1 MYGINFYNT
10 FFLAL
15 SAILSV
21 LCPERS
27 SSKLWLVAWTWRH
40 IGKPVRDY
48 LLRRVTT
55 AKVVYR
61 YFGAM
66 MALNASSL
74 LFNVFRV
81 RTGNF
86 MLEFSVDSI
95 NASILLVDILLTLVA
110 VIYLTLQFFKSKD
123 NILVE
128 DNTERILEALANKND
143 EIKELLPLYRCSIE
157 KLHIKEAYE
166 HLGAIRKIVVKRS
179 ATDYELLATIDFLMG
194 KCSCYIKGN
203 DEKVELVRA
212 FEEMKK
218 ANLFLIEI
226 VEEYIYINIKRNEK
240 QSIIDLCH
248 QILEREPNNAM
259 ANAALV
265 VLSDDAENT
274 YKKVPKSVLSEINFQ
289 FVIFYYIFNHPDQE
303 WLSVDD
309 VQCDIPKNLTYDNLR
324 QWSFCMSIY
333 STRLLREG
341 YYFCDGRKITQTL
354 RNVYDI
360 TSRYKELSAGT
371 DIENIIPDVE
381 FMALYSEFLLIESKE
396 KRNELIS
403 LMKDCKPS
411 KENTISYVLMLLEM
425 LMINKDFD
433 DAARVLE
440 EQKDCKDETLALA
453 GFLLPTRTFD
463 KQLAVKAFEHF
474 SKISILLPDMHCQPI
489 LSCVAMYAGDVLQF
503 KNLKIFENPIT
514 QQIFEYTLMYFST
527 KACDVETIKTLAE
540 KAPKEAKFILA
551 KILGSENHTSEAL
564 AIIKPL
570 IQEGVYSVEMCAY
583 LSIIRED
590 ENYKDVYFDTLKKL
604 RKNGIIPVK
613 ELLEDEYY
621 LAINCNDLTDAGEV
635 ISLLFEQYPNNNS
648 VFSNYLTYLN
658 LTRQND
664 KFAEYVGRV
673 LNTVE
678 DNPNLNCNFFNL
690 LVLQEYYK
698 EGLDFL
704 YSAILRTKSQ
714 KLKDL
719 WFEFMH
725 TPHISPI
732 INEEKTVVENGDF
745 VVYEENDQVK
755 SEEVFINSNT
765 EKLIG
770 HHIGEKVTLDRFGI
784 ISTAKIQ
791 CIFNKYQS
799 LTRQI
804 YQDIQKGQSKSIR
817 MFTLDDLKGGDGN
830 MLTNLMM
837 LAGGLDNK
845 RRIEDWEKR
854 YAKGEAMLFSSFGDS
869 NAYEKCLNRIFGN
882 DRIYSLPYQNY
893 EKCPI
898 GDYEC
903 VLDITSVVLLSML
916 NKICGLTF
924 DKKFIIPQ
932 GLSIYIRQ
940 TLQREKVNIPSY
952 ISQNVVERLKLK
964 KKSSENCHI
973 EVLQYILDWI
983 DKYCIIEVATKKLN
997 LHFKESKHSFFEI
1010 ESESMLLTIDNKRC
1024 MISEDWGLMT
1034 NYENFKILNT
1044 EAFLYLLNVNE
1055 KLNISKLLADFHF
1068 VGVNVDLDYMLEQYH
1083 KKNSRQPNTFDEC
1096 LEALRINMYLTEDGL
1111 NLANQIL
1118 CSKIKLSSDS
1128 IIVLNIFGKIL
1139 EGKTTIFR
1147 KDLIEQIKN
1156 QQGLHPDFMKYLVDS
1171 IKINQI
1177 VLV

>member
-1 MYGINFYNT
+1 MGLIFT
-10 FFLAL
+10 ILFLLAL

-21 LCPERS
+21 LCPEGL
-27 SSKLWLVAWTWRH
+27 SSKFWLVAWTWRH
-40 IGKPVRDY
+40 IGKPWRDY

-55 AKVVYR
+55 EKVVYR
-61 YFGAM
+61 YFGTM
-66 MALNASSL
+66 LTINGSSL
-74 LFNVFRV
+74 LFNVFKV
-81 RTGNF
+81 RTINF
-86 MLEFSVDSI
+86 MIELSADPINSSV
-95 NASILLVDILLTLVA
+95 LFVDILLTIVA
-110 VIYLTLQFFKSKD
+110 VIYLVSQFRKPKND
-123 NILVE
+123 ILIE
-128 DNTERILEALANKND
+128 NTTERILEALTNKND
-143 EIKELLPLYRCSIE
+143 DIRELLPLYRSSIE
-157 KLHIKEAYE
+157 KLHLKEAYE

-179 ATDYELLATIDFLMG
+179 ATDYELLAIIDFLMG

-203 DEKVELVRA
+203 NEKVEFVRA

-226 VEEYIYINIKRNEK
+226 VEEYIYINIKENEK
-240 QSIIDLCH
+240 QPIIDLCH

-274 YKKVPKSVLSEINFQ
+274 YKKVPKVVLSEINFQ

-371 DIENIIPDVE
+371 DIENSIPDVE

-440 EQKDCKDETLALA
+440 DQKDCKDETLALA

-503 KNLKIFENPIT
+503 KSLKIFENPIT

-564 AIIKPL
+564 TIIKPL

-590 ENYKDVYFDTLKKL
+590 ENYKDVYFDALKIL

-664 KFAEYVGRV
+664 KFAQYVGRV

-804 YQDIQKGQSKSIR
+804 YQDLQKGQSKNIR

-845 RRIEDWEKR
+845 RRIEDWEKS

-882 DRIYSLPYQNY
+882 DRIYCLPYQNY

-916 NKICGLTF
+916 NKICGLAF

-1055 KLNISKLLADFHF
+1055 KLNISKLLADLHF

-1139 EGKTTIFR
+1139 EGKTTTFR
-1147 KDLIEQIKN
+1147 KNLIGQIKD

>member
-1 MYGINFYNT
+1 MGLIFT
-10 FFLAL
+10 ILFFLAL

>member
-1 MYGINFYNT
+1 MGLIFT
-10 FFLAL
+10 ILFLLAL

-40 IGKPVRDY
+40 IGKPLRDY

-55 AKVVYR
+55 AKIVYR
-61 YFGAM
+61 YFGVM
-66 MALNASSL
+66 MAINASPL
-74 LFNVFRV
+74 LFNVLRV
-81 RTGNF
+81 STGNF
-86 MLEFSVDSI
+86 LLELSIDSF
-95 NASILLVDILLTLVA
+95 NSFILIVDILLTLVA
-110 VIYLTLQFFKSKD
+110 VIYLILQFRKP
-123 NILVE
+123 NE
-128 DNTERILEALANKND
+128 DFIKGNSTEKILEVLANKND
-143 EIKELLPLYRCSIE
+143 EIKELLPLYRSSIE
-157 KLHIKEAYE
+157 KLHLKEAYE

-226 VEEYIYINIKRNEK
+226 VEEYIYINIKGNEK
-240 QSIIDLCH
+240 QPMIDLCH
-248 QILEREPNNAM
+248 QILEREPTNAM

-274 YKKVPKSVLSEINFQ
+274 YKRVPKSVLSEINFQ
-289 FVIFYYIFNHPDQE
+289 FVLMNYLFEHPDQKWFRIE
-303 WLSVDD
+303 GIQLD
-309 VQCDIPKNLTYDNLR
+309 VPDSLVYDNLR
-324 QWSFCMSIY
+324 QWTFCMSIS
-333 STRLLREG
+333 STQLLQEKH
-341 YYFCDGRKITQTL
+341 YFNTGQHITPAL
-354 RNVYDI
+354 RRVYDI
-360 TSRYKELSAGT
+360 VTRYKDLSKGT
-371 DIENIIPDVE
+371 DIENIYPDIE
-381 FMALYSEFLLIESKE
+381 FMALYSAFLLSENQE
-396 KRNELIS
+396 ERNRIIS
-403 LMKDCKPS
+403 EIKGYKPS
-411 KENTISYVLMLLEM
+411 NGNANPSILMLLEM
-425 LMINKDFD
+425 LIINKNFD
-433 DAARVLE
+433 EAAHILE
-440 EQKDCKDETLALA
+440 EHKDCNDEMLALVW
-453 GFLLPTRTFD
+453 FILSTRTID
-463 KQLAVKAFEHF
+463 KKFATKAFEHL
-474 SKISILLPDMHCQPI
+474 KSINVLLPDMHCQPI
-489 LSCVAMYAGDVLQF
+489 LSCVVMYAGDVQQF
-503 KNLKIFENPIT
+503 KSLKIFENPIT

-540 KAPKEAKFILA
+540 KAPKEAKFVLA
-551 KILGSENHTSEAL
+551 RILGSENHTSEAL

-583 LSIIRED
+583 LSIIRGD
-590 ENYKDVYFDTLKKL
+590 DNYKDVYFDALKKL
-604 RKNGIIPVK
+604 RKNGITPVK
-613 ELLEDEYY
+613 ELLEEEYY

-635 ISLLFEQYPNNNS
+635 ICLLFEQFPDNNS
-648 VFSNYLTYLN
+648 VFFNYLTYLN

-664 KFAEYVGRV
+664 KFAQYVGRV

-678 DNPNLNCNFFNL
+678 DNPTLNCNFFKL

-732 INEEKTVVENGDF
+732 INEEKTVVENGDY
-745 VVYEENDQVK
+745 VEYEENGKVK

-765 EKLIG
+765 ERLIG
-770 HHIGEKVTLDRFGI
+770 HHIGEMVPLDRFGI
-784 ISTAKIQ
+784 ISNAKIQ
-791 CIFNKYQS
+791 SIFNKYYS
-799 LTRQI
+799 LTKQI
-804 YQDIQKGQSKSIR
+804 YQGLQNGQSKSIR

-882 DRIYSLPYQNY
+882 ERIYSLPYQNY
-893 EKCPI
+893 AKCPI

-916 NKICGLTF
+916 NKIFGLTF
-924 DKKFIIPQ
+924 DRKFIVPQ
-932 GLSIYIRQ
+932 GLSIYLRQ
-940 TLQREKVNIPSY
+940 TLQNEKVNFPSY
-952 ISQNVVERLKLK
+952 ISQDVVERLKLK
-964 KKSSENCHI
+964 KITSESCHI

-997 LHFKESKHSFFEI
+997 LNFKDSNHSFFEI
-1010 ESESMLLTIDNKRC
+1010 ESESMLLTIDKKRC

-1034 NYENFKILNT
+1034 NFENFKILNT
-1044 EAFLYLLNVNE
+1044 EAFLYLLNVKE
-1055 KLNISKLLADFHF
+1055 KLNISKFLADLHF

-1096 LEALRINMYLTEDGL
+1096 LDALRFNLYLTIDGL

-1128 IIVLNIFGKIL
+1128 IIVLNIFGKIM
-1139 EGKTTIFR
+1139 EGKTTTFR
-1147 KDLIEQIKN
+1147 KKLIGQIKN
-1156 QQGLHPDFMKYLVDS
+1156 QQGLHPDFMKYLVES

-1177 VLV
+1177 LLV

>member
-1 MYGINFYNT
+1 MGLIFT
-10 FFLAL
+10 ILFFLAL

-27 SSKLWLVAWTWRH
+27 SSKLWFVAWTWRH

-86 MLEFSVDSI
+86 MLEFSVDPI
-95 NASILLVDILLTLVA
+95 NASILVVDILLTLVA

-179 ATDYELLATIDFLMG
+179 ATDYELLAIIDFLMG

-203 DEKVELVRA
+203 NEKVEFVRA

-226 VEEYIYINIKRNEK
+226 VEEYIYINIKENEK
-240 QSIIDLCH
+240 QPIVNLCH

-265 VLSDDAENT
+265 VLSDDEENT
-274 YKKVPKSVLSEINFQ
+274 YKKVPKAVLSEINFQ

-333 STRLLREG
+333 STRLLRGG

-440 EQKDCKDETLALA
+440 EQKDCKDETLALV

-503 KNLKIFENPIT
+503 KSLKIFENPIT

-635 ISLLFEQYPNNNS
+635 IGLLFEQYPNNNS

-997 LHFKESKHSFFEI
+997 LHFKESKHSFFDI

-1147 KDLIEQIKN
+1147 KDLIGQIKN

>member
-1 MYGINFYNT
+1 MGLIFT
-10 FFLAL
+10 ILFLLAL

-21 LCPERS
+21 LCPEGL
-27 SSKLWLVAWTWRH
+27 SSKFWLVAWTWRH
-40 IGKPVRDY
+40 IGKPWRDY

-55 AKVVYR
+55 EKVVYR
-61 YFGAM
+61 YFGTM
-66 MALNASSL
+66 LTINGSSL
-74 LFNVFRV
+74 LFNVFKV
-81 RTGNF
+81 RTINF
-86 MLEFSVDSI
+86 MIELSADPINSSV
-95 NASILLVDILLTLVA
+95 LFVDILLTIVA
-110 VIYLTLQFFKSKD
+110 VIYLVSQFRKPKND
-123 NILVE
+123 ILIE
-128 DNTERILEALANKND
+128 NTTERILEALTNKND
-143 EIKELLPLYRCSIE
+143 DIRELLPLYRSSIE
-157 KLHIKEAYE
+157 KLHLKEAYE

-179 ATDYELLATIDFLMG
+179 ATDYELLAIIDFLMG
-194 KCSCYIKGN
+194 KCSCYIKGYN
-203 DEKVELVRA
+203 EKVEFVRA

-226 VEEYIYINIKRNEK
+226 VEEYIYINIKENEK
-240 QSIIDLCH
+240 QPIIDLCH

-274 YKKVPKSVLSEINFQ
+274 YKKVPKAVLSEINFQ

-371 DIENIIPDVE
+371 DIENSIPDVE

-433 DAARVLE
+433 GAARVLE
-440 EQKDCKDETLALA
+440 DQKDCKDETLALA

-503 KNLKIFENPIT
+503 KSLKIFENPIT

-590 ENYKDVYFDTLKKL
+590 ENYKDVYFDALKIL

-664 KFAEYVGRV
+664 KFAQYVGRV

-732 INEEKTVVENGDF
+732 INEEKMIVENGDF

-804 YQDIQKGQSKSIR
+804 YQDLQKGQSKSIR

-932 GLSIYIRQ
+932 GLLIYIRQ

-1055 KLNISKLLADFHF
+1055 KLNISKLLADLHF

-1139 EGKTTIFR
+1139 EGKTTTFR
-1147 KDLIEQIKN
+1147 KNLIGQIKD

>member
-1 MYGINFYNT
+1 MGLIFT
-10 FFLAL
+10 ILFLLAL

-40 IGKPVRDY
+40 IGKPWRDY

-55 AKVVYR
+55 EKVVYR

-66 MALNASSL
+66 MAINGSSL

-81 RTGNF
+81 SAGNF

-95 NASILLVDILLTLVA
+95 NTSILVIDILLTIVA
-110 VIYLTLQFFKSKD
+110 IIYLILQFYKPKD
-123 NILVE
+123 ETLVE
-128 DNTERILEALANKND
+128 NTSERILEALANKND
-143 EIKELLPLYRCSIE
+143 EIKELLPLYRSSIE
-157 KLHIKEAYE
+157 KLHIKDAYE
-166 HLGAIRKIVVKRS
+166 HLGTIRRIVSKRS
-179 ATDYELLATIDFLMG
+179 ATNYELLATIDYLMG
-194 KCSCYIKGN
+194 KCSRYIKGN
-203 DEKVELVRA
+203 DENAEFVRS

-226 VEEYIYINIKRNEK
+226 AEEYIYVNIKENEK
-240 QSIIDLCH
+240 QPIIDLCN

-259 ANAALV
+259 ANAAMV

-289 FVIFYYIFNHPDQE
+289 FVIFFYIFNHPEQE
-303 WLSVDD
+303 WLSIDD
-309 VQCDIPKNLTYDNLR
+309 VQCDIPENLTYDNLR

-333 STRLLREG
+333 STKLLHEG
-341 YYFCDGRKITQTL
+341 HYFCDGRKITPTL
-354 RNVYDI
+354 QNVYDI
-360 TSRYKELSAGT
+360 TNRYKTLSAGT

-381 FMALYSEFLLIESKE
+381 FMALYSEFLLIEDKDR
-396 KRNELIS
+396 RNSLIKS
-403 LMKDCKPS
+403 MKDSKPS
-411 KENTISYVLMLLEM
+411 KENMMPYVLMLLEM
-425 LMINKDFD
+425 LMISKDFD
-433 DAARVLE
+433 DAAQVLE
-440 EQKDCKDETLALA
+440 KHKDCKDETLALVN
-453 GFLLPTRTFD
+453 FILPTRIFN
-463 KQLAVKAFEHF
+463 KQLAIKAFEHLE
-474 SKISILLPDMHCQPI
+474 KTEILLPDMHCQPI

-503 KNLKIFENPIT
+503 KSLKIFENPIT
-514 QQIFEYTLMYFST
+514 QQIFEYAFIYFST
-527 KACDVETIKTLAE
+527 RTYDVETIKTLAE
-540 KAPKEAKFILA
+540 KAPKKAEFILA
-551 KILGSENHTSEAL
+551 RILGSENHISEAV

-570 IQEGVYSVEMCAY
+570 ILDGVYSVEMCVY
-583 LSIIRED
+583 LSIIRGD
-590 ENYKDVYFDTLKKL
+590 ENYKDVYFDALKKL
-604 RKNGIIPVK
+604 RKNGITHVK
-613 ELLEDEYY
+613 EFLEDEYY

-635 ISLLFEQYPNNNS
+635 ICLLFEQFPDNNS
-648 VFSNYLTYLN
+648 VFYNYLTYLN

-664 KFAEYVGRV
+664 KFAQYVGRV

-678 DNPNLNCNFFNL
+678 DNPFLNCNFFNL
-690 LVLQEYYK
+690 LVLQEYYM
-698 EGLDFL
+698 EGLEFL
-704 YSAILRTKSQ
+704 YGAILRTKSQ
-714 KLKDL
+714 ELKDL

-745 VVYEENDQVK
+745 VVYEENGQVK
-755 SEEVFINSNT
+755 SEDVFINSNT

-791 CIFNKYQS
+791 CIFNKYHS

-804 YQDIQKGQSKSIR
+804 YKGLQKGQSKSIR

-854 YAKGEAMLFSSFGDS
+854 YAKGEAMLISSFGNS

-916 NKICGLTF
+916 NKIYGLTF
-924 DKKFIIPQ
+924 DRKFIVPQ
-932 GLSIYIRQ
+932 GLLIYLQQ

-952 ISQNVVERLKLK
+952 ISQDVVERLKLK
-964 KKSSENCHI
+964 KKTSESCHI

-983 DKYCIIEVATKKLN
+983 EKFCIIEVATKKLN
-997 LHFKESKHSFFEI
+997 LHFKESIHSFFEI

-1055 KLNISKLLADFHF
+1055 KLNISKLLADSHF
-1068 VGVNVDLDYMLEQYH
+1068 VGVNVDLYYMLEQYH

-1147 KDLIEQIKN
+1147 KDLIGQIKN